1 MLRYDHPFRVHFKT
15 WCDRC
20 SVSGKQRVFGSG
32 SSISALR
39 LSASDTQVG
48 VSECPISG
56 KIILQSGTASSG
68 EREVSKV
75 LLVRDWM
82 TGELVTL
89 SPEASVAEA
98 LILCRERRIR
108 HIPILEEGHLVG
120 IVTDRDLR
128 DASPALGDP
137 ERASALQKIRVRDV
151 MTREVITADPE
162 ASIENVAQEMYEYK
176 IQSLPVVTEGPV
188 VDEGS
193 AVAEDELL
201 GIVTSSDVMR
211 ALVMLVG
218 LPEPGCRIEVQAANK
233 AGVLSEVAGKIQD
246 LEVDIVSVLSDPDW
260 RSGNRTLIFQL
271 VTADPSSVIE
281 SLKTGGYKVSWMA

>member
-1 MLRYDHPFRVHFKT
+1 MHYMCHDDTLG
-15 WCDRC
+15 WDR
-20 SVSGKQRVFGSG
+20 R
-32 SSISALR
+32 
-39 LSASDTQVG
+39 
-48 VSECPISG
+48 
-56 KIILQSGTASSG
+56 SG
-68 EREVSKV
+68 EREVSKM

-82 TGELVTL
+82 TGKLVTL

-98 LILCRERRIR
+98 LTLCRERRIR
-108 HIPILEEGHLVG
+108 HIPILEGGRLVG

-162 ASIENVAQEMYEYK
+162 DSIENVAQEMYEHK

-193 AVAEDELL
+193 AVAEEELL

-211 ALVMLVG
+211 ALVTLVG
-218 LPEPGCRIEVQAANK
+218 LPEPGCRIEVKASNK
-233 AGVLSEVAGKIQD
+233 AGVLAEVVGKIQD
-246 LEVDIVSVLSDPDW
+246 LEVDIVSVLSDPDR

-271 VTADPSSVIE
+271 VTTDPSSVIQ
-281 SLKTGGYKVSWMA
+281 SLKTGGYEVSWMA